1 MLLFRPISSSL
12 SRLKNMVP
20 NFMAADA
27 VLTVF
32 FSDCRPMPAGK
43 IIHCD
48 VGTMY
53 FCTYLVCPFP
63 LAIGFWNIV
72 SLLHSLSSMPRNL
85 AVPHPDTGG
94 SAGSITTG
102 LRHSLVSSLPTVRAL
117 VLLYCASV
125 PLVHLKATSDF
136 SWVASSSQCSVT
148 PRDVPHTVIPRLFRL
163 SILISPTSSER
174 AEAGSVTYA
183 VTTEIST
190 ECTC

>member
-1 MLLFRPISSSL
+1 MLLFRPISLSL

-32 FSDCRPMPAGK
+32 FSDCRPMPA
-43 IIHCD
+43 
-48 VGTMY
+48 
-53 FCTYLVCPFP
+53 
-63 LAIGFWNIV
+63 GFWNIV

-148 PRDVPHTVIPRLFRL
+148 PQDVPHTVIPWLFRL